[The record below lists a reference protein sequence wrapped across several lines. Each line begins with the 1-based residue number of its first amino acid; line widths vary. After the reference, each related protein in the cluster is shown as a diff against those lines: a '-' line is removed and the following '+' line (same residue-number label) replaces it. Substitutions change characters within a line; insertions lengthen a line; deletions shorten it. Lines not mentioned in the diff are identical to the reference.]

1 MNEKERLLL
10 ALQQLNNITSL
21 LQDNQCKDYLYGK
34 LITIEVE
41 LQRQLTNI
49 TYHERRRLQKSNAEC
64 SDDAE
69 QQRSQLSNSTS
80 TDRQLTETID

>member
-10 ALQQLNNITSL
+10 ALQQINNITNL
-21 LQDNQCKDYLYGK
+21 MQDNKYKDFMYSRLVSV
-34 LITIEVE
+34 EVE

-49 TYHERRRLQKSNAEC
+49 TYHERRRIQKSNAER

-69 QQRSQLSNSTS
+69 QQRSQLSDLTS
-80 TDRQLTETID
+80 TN